1 VARSLVRGQAL
12 PAARRHPDVMTSSP
26 SSGGVLD
33 LERVVCRLS
42 EVEAQGARAFTIG
55 RGDWPLRG
63 FVVRSADAVR
73 GYVNRCPHAGH
84 PLNLLPERFLTPDGA
99 LILCSSHGA
108 LFEKANGYCVAGP
121 CAGRSLTP
129 IALEVRNGFV
139 LLADSVD
146 VSALGAMLADGPR

>member
-1 VARSLVRGQAL
+1 
-12 PAARRHPDVMTSSP
+12 MTPSP
-26 SSGGVLD
+26 SSGSVLD

-42 EVEAQGARAFTIG
+42 EIEPQGARAFTIG
-55 RGDWPLRG
+55 CGEWPLRG
-63 FVVRSADAVR
+63 FVVRTASAVH
-73 GYVNRCPHAGH
+73 GYLNRCPHAGH

-108 LFEKANGYCVAGP
+108 VFEKASGYCVAGP

-129 IALEVRNGFV
+129 IALEVRSGFV

-146 VSALGAMLADGPR
+146 VSVLGAMVADGPR